1 MQDKF
6 KFPSRGFY
14 FVESKVKEADYFL
27 DMLEGKKHSPDEF
40 SFILNAF
47 ASAARSITFSLQSVM
62 SHYPNFEEWYQPRR
76 QQLKEN
82 KLAKFFVEL
91 RNFTQKV
98 GGAPIMHT
106 GTKKNGKEHRYA
118 LFFPSEHLGTI
129 PPGDIVR
136 LAQVYYTAI
145 LRIIKQCYEDYA
157 VYVDPRKV
165 FTVEGLL
172 TLGWSIEDLEESCG
186 LPRGWTDIDED
197 IPNKSQE
204 RLRVLRRECQKE
216 EEMEYYFKK
225 YKLSNC

>member
-27 DMLEGKKHSPDEF
+27 DMLEGKKGSPDEF

-62 SHYPNFEEWYQPRR
+62 SHYPSFEEWYQPRQ

-82 KLAKFFVEL
+82 KLAKFFVDL

-98 GGAPIMHT
+98 GCAPIMHT
-106 GTKKNGKEHRYA
+106 GTLKNAKAFRYA
-118 LFFPSEHLGTI
+118 LFFPSEHLESI

-136 LAQVYYTAI
+136 LAQEYFISI
-145 LRIIKQCYEDYA
+145 LTIIKQCYEDYSE
-157 VYVDPRKV
+157 YVDPRIV
-165 FTVEGLL
+165 FTIEGLSK
-172 TLGWSIEDLEESCG
+172 LGWSIEDLEESCG
-186 LPRGWTDIDED
+186 LPRGWTDINEN

-204 RLRVLRRECQKE
+204 RLRVLKSEYQKE

-225 YKLSNC
+225 YNLNNC